1 MSPLE
6 IKKYPDKILREACE
20 SVESVTKKERKIF
33 DEMLFTMRHFCGI
46 GLAAPQ
52 VGISRR
58 LIVASVEDVTIKL
71 ANPEILDTDGSDM
84 MSEGCLS
91 VINTTVDIKR
101 PATITVKGLNEEGKM
116 VELKAGGLLAR
127 VLQHEIDHLNG
138 RLIIDYMS
146 IFRRLKFKVSCKKG

>member
-1 MSPLE
+1 MSPME
-6 IKKYPDKILREACE
+6 IKKHPDKILRKKCE
-20 SVESVTKKERKIF
+20 SIKSVTEKERKIF

-58 LIVASVEDVTIKL
+58 LIIASVEDVVIKL
-71 ANPEILDTDGSDM
+71 ANPELLDTSGSDI

-91 VINTTVDIKR
+91 VVNTVIDIKR
-101 PATITVKGLNEEGKM
+101 PATIIVKGLNEENE
-116 VELKAGGLLAR
+116 VIELKTGGLLAR

-146 IFRRLKFKVSCKKG
+146 VLKRLKFKATSSV

>member
-6 IKKYPDKILREACE
+6 IKKHPDKILRKVCDPIK
-20 SVESVTKKERKIF
+20 SVTEKERKIF
-33 DEMLFTMRHFCGI
+33 DEMLFIMRHFCGI

-58 LIVASVEDVTIKL
+58 LIIASVEDVVIKL
-71 ANPEILDTDGSDM
+71 ANPELLDTSGSDIM
-84 MSEGCLS
+84 PEGCLS
-91 VINTTVDIKR
+91 VVNTVIDIKR
-101 PATITVKGLNEEGKM
+101 SAMITVKGLNEKNE
-116 VELKAGGLLAR
+116 VIELKTGGLSAR

-146 IFRRLKFKVSCKKG
+146 VLKRLKFKVTSGM

>member
-6 IKKYPDKILREACE
+6 IKKHPNKILRKVCNPIK
-20 SVESVTKKERKIF
+20 SVTEKERKIF

-52 VGISRR
+52 IGISRR
-58 LIVASVEDVTIKL
+58 LIVASVEDVVIKL
-71 ANPEILDTDGSDM
+71 ANPEILDTNGSDT

-91 VINTTVDIKR
+91 VVNTVIDIKR
-101 PATITVKGLNEEGKM
+101 PATITVKGLNEKNE
-116 VELKAGGLLAR
+116 VIELKTGGLLAR

-138 RLIIDYMS
+138 RLILDYMS
-146 IFRRLKFKVSCKKG
+146 ALKRLKFKLKSGA